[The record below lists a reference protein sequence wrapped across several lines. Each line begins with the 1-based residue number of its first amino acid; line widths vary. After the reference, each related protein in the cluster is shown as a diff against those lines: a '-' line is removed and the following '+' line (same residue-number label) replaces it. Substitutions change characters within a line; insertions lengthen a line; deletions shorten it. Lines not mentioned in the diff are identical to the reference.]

1 MRPISKHR
9 LNAVSTRSRMR
20 AALMLVWVC
29 CVIASLLTSE
39 RASAQEDEGAVYVI
53 DISRTI
59 DLGLAPYLE
68 RVLDDASD
76 AGAAAVII
84 EINTPGGRL
93 DAVLQ
98 MKDAIL
104 DSPVRTIAFVNRTA
118 FSAGALVAIASNDIY
133 MTSGA
138 VMGAATPVDGG
149 TGDTASEK
157 VVSAVR
163 STFASTAEVRG
174 RNPSVAEAMVDLTVN
189 IPGLSPSGQLLTLT
203 TTTALDWGYA
213 DGVAENREQLLA
225 ATGLADAQVIE
236 TSLSLAE
243 RATRVITD
251 PVIAGLL
258 LTVGLIL
265 IVADFFV
272 DGLGIMAIVGVI
284 AIATFLWGHLVA
296 GLAGWEDVTLVV
308 LGVALIAT
316 EIFIIPGFGVAGVLG
331 LLSLFG
337 GIFLAMIGRDIRSP
351 EQVQQSAFTV
361 IAVLLLFALGW
372 VVLLLTVPR
381 RTRFGG
387 TVLRSTVDSAP
398 SSGATQTSGWLRRFG
413 GNASLDSEF
422 TGPHAS
428 VSEEPSLV
436 GASGVAVTPL
446 HPSGTAEIGG
456 AQVDVVAEGD
466 FIDEGDAI
474 VVVVDEGYRRV
485 VQRAGH

>member
-1 MRPISKHR
+1 MERTSFPYHDSFSMRHR
-9 LNAVSTRSRMR
+9 VR
-20 AALMLVWVC
+20 AALVLIWLCCLV
-29 CVIASLLTSE
+29 ASLLWTD
-39 RASAQEDEGAVYVI
+39 RAAAQDGDGAVYVI
-53 DISRTI
+53 EISKTI

-68 RVLDDASD
+68 RVLDEAKD

-118 FSAGALVAIASNDIY
+118 FSAGALVAIASEEIY

-138 VMGAATPVDGG
+138 VMGAATPIDGG

-163 STFASTAEVRG
+163 STFASTAEARG
-174 RNPSVAEAMVDLTVN
+174 RNPIVAEAMVDISVD

-203 TTTALDWGYA
+203 TTTAGDWGYA
-213 DGVAENREQLLA
+213 DGIAETREELLA
-225 ATGLADAQVIE
+225 TTGLAGAEVIE
-236 TSLSLAE
+236 TSLRLAE

-258 LTVGLIL
+258 LTIGFIL

-272 DGLGIMAIVGVI
+272 DGLGIMAVVGVL

-308 LGVALIAT
+308 LGVVLIAI
-316 EIFIIPGFGVAGVLG
+316 EIFVIPGFGVAGILG
-331 LLSLFG
+331 LLALFG

-351 EQVQQSAFTV
+351 DQIERSAFTV
-361 IAVLLLFALGW
+361 VAVLVVFALGW
-372 VVLLLTVPR
+372 FALLMFMPR

-387 TVLRSTVDSAP
+387 TVLRSTVDQEPSA
-398 SSGATQTSGWLRRFG
+398 GATKPAGWLGRFG
-413 GNASLDSEF
+413 GASALEAEF
-422 TGPHAS
+422 SGPHATLA
-428 VSEEPSLV
+428 PRSLKGV
-436 GASGVAVTPL
+436 RGVAITPL
-446 HPSGTAEIGG
+446 HPSGTAVIRGKH
-456 AQVDVVAEGD
+456 VDVVAEGE
-466 FIDEGDAI
+466 FIEEGDA
-474 VVVVDEGYRRV
+474 VVVTIDEGYRHV
-485 VQRAGH
+485 VRRAT

>member
-1 MRPISKHR
+1 MGPTFQYRVDSRSARRR
-9 LNAVSTRSRMR
+9 LR
-20 AALMLVWVC
+20 AALVLVWAC
-29 CVIASLLTSE
+29 CLVASLFGSE
-39 RASAQEDEGAVYVI
+39 RVAAQDGDGAVYI
-53 DISRTI
+53 IEISRTI

-68 RVLDDASD
+68 RVLDDAKD

-104 DSPVRTIAFVNRTA
+104 DSPVRTIAFINRTA
-118 FSAGALVAIASNDIY
+118 FSAGALAAIASNEIY

-149 TGDTASEK
+149 SGDTASEK

-163 STFASTAEVRG
+163 STFASTAEARG
-174 RNPSVAEAMVDLTVN
+174 RNPLVAEAMVDINVDV
-189 IPGLSPSGQLLTLT
+189 PGLSPSGQLLTLT

-213 DGVAENREQLLA
+213 DGVAETREELLA
-225 ATGLADAQVIE
+225 ATGLADAPVIE

-251 PVIAGLL
+251 PLIAGLL

-272 DGLGIMAIVGVI
+272 DGLGIMAIVGVL

-308 LGVALIAT
+308 LGIALIAV
-316 EIFIIPGFGVAGVLG
+316 EIFVIPGFGVAGILG

-337 GIFLAMIGRDIRSP
+337 GIFLA
-351 EQVQQSAFTV
+351 
-361 IAVLLLFALGW
+361 
-372 VVLLLTVPR
+372 
-381 RTRFGG
+381 
-387 TVLRSTVDSAP
+387 
-398 SSGATQTSGWLRRFG
+398 
-413 GNASLDSEF
+413 
-422 TGPHAS
+422 
-428 VSEEPSLV
+428 
-436 GASGVAVTPL
+436 
-446 HPSGTAEIGG
+446 
-456 AQVDVVAEGD
+456 
-466 FIDEGDAI
+466 
-474 VVVVDEGYRRV
+474 
-485 VQRAGH
+485 

>member
-1 MRPISKHR
+1 MGYQYR
-9 LNAVSTRSRMR
+9 LNPCSVRRRLR
-20 AALMLVWVC
+20 AAFVLVWAC

-39 RASAQEDEGAVYVI
+39 RASAQDGEGAVYVI
-53 DISRTI
+53 EISRTI

-68 RVLDDASD
+68 RVLDDAKD

-104 DSPVRTIAFVNRTA
+104 DSPVRTIAFVDRTA
-118 FSAGALVAIASNDIY
+118 FSAGALVAIASNEIY

-138 VMGAATPVDGG
+138 VLGAATPVDGG

-163 STFASTAEVRG
+163 STFAATAEARG
-174 RNPSVAEAMVDLTVN
+174 RDPLVAEAMVDINVD

-213 DGVAENREQLLA
+213 DGVAETREELLA
-225 ATGLADAQVIE
+225 TTGLADARVIE

-308 LGVALIAT
+308 VGVALIAI
-316 EIFIIPGFGVAGVLG
+316 EIFIIPGFGVAGILG
-331 LLSLFG
+331 LVLLFG

-351 EQVQQSAFTV
+351 DQVERSAFTV
-361 IAVLLLFALGW
+361 VAVLLLLVVGW
-372 VVLLLTVPR
+372 AVLMLTVPR

-387 TVLRSTVDSAP
+387 TVLQSTVDSSP

-413 GNASLDSEF
+413 GNASLDAEF
-422 TGPHAS
+422 SGPHAP
-428 VSEEPSLV
+428 VSQAQSLV
-436 GASGVAVTPL
+436 GASGIAVTPL

-456 AQVDVVAEGD
+456 SRIDVVAEGD

-474 VVVVDEGYRRV
+474 VVVLDEGYRRV
-485 VQRAGH
+485 VQRAAD